1 MLFALDHQYDKL
13 KWFQEWA
20 HGMGFPVTMD
30 EVALK
35 PEDLPACAAKAA
47 DGSVAE
53 WGKWPYEVTEQDFVD
68 AIVDDAP
75 VRVTGHDGKMA
86 VRLVYM
92 GLDSLLSGSIVHDER
107 HGA

>member
-53 WGKWPYEVTEQDFVD
+53 WGKWPYEVTQQDFCD
-68 AIVDDAP
+68 AILEMDKY
-75 VRVTGHDGKMA
+75 GKEYLA
-86 VRLVYM
+86 
-92 GLDSLLSGSIVHDER
+92 SLK
-107 HGA
+107 